1 MKIEDLCG
9 RGKATHEQEIV
20 RCDQTGMHRE
30 TRIIL
35 HETLMH
41 VEINGQLAM
50 KLVCTAED
58 LSELIVGHLYS
69 EGRISSAEDVTEI
82 CISADGKQAQV
93 KTAQP
98 IALYKKPLEIR
109 ACNCGE
115 DGVMER
121 ATIADADIAPLPDF
135 SWKPEWIY
143 DLARAFREGARL
155 YQLTHGIHSCFLMHE
170 GKILFCCE
178 DIGRHNALD
187 KAIGRALIE
196 GIDLTQCVLFSSG
209 RIPDDM
215 IEKAIRARVPV
226 LASNAVPTD
235 RAVELAREYHVI
247 LICTAREK
255 GMDVFSCRELWTASG
270 TAQNDTCT
278 A

>member
-1 MKIEDLCG
+1 MKITDLCG
-9 RGKATHEQEIV
+9 FGKAVHEEKIM
-20 RCDQTGMHRE
+20 RYEATGEMREE
-30 TRIIL
+30 TRVVL

-50 KLVCTAED
+50 KLVCTAEN
-58 LSELIVGHLYS
+58 LPELIVGHLYS
-69 EGRISSAEDVTEI
+69 EGRIDGAADVEEI
-82 CISADGKQAQV
+82 HISADGKNACV
-93 KTAQP
+93 KTSRP
-98 IALYKKPLEIR
+98 IVIHKKPLEIR

-115 DGVMER
+115 DGVIDR
-121 ATIADADIAPLPDF
+121 ATLEDKNVQVLPDF
-135 SWKPEWIY
+135 AWQPVWIY

-155 YQLTHGIHSCFLMHE
+155 YQLTHGIHSCFLMHK

-235 RAVELAREYHVI
+235 RAVELANQFHVT

-255 GMDVFSCRELWTASG
+255 GMDVFSCRELWA
-270 TAQNDTCT
+270 
-278 A
+278 

>member
-1 MKIEDLCG
+1 MKITDLCG
-9 RGKATHEQEIV
+9 MGKAVQEETIV
-20 RCDQTGMHRE
+20 RYDAGGEAHAE
-30 TRIIL
+30 TRVVL

-41 VEINGQLAM
+41 VVINGQLAM

-58 LSELIVGHLYS
+58 LPALIVGHLYT
-69 EGRISSAEDVTEI
+69 EGRIAGAEDI
-82 CISADGKQAQV
+82 ASIYISADGKEAQV
-93 KTAQP
+93 ETVRP
-98 IALYKKPLEIR
+98 IAIHKKPLEIR

-121 ATIADADIAPLPDF
+121 PTLADEIVRPLPDF
-135 SWKPEWIY
+135 AWQPEWIY

-155 YQLTHGIHSCFLMHE
+155 YQLTHGIHSCFLMQD

-187 KAIGRALIE
+187 KAVGRALME

-215 IEKAIRARVPV
+215 IEKVIRSRVPV
-226 LASNAVPTD
+226 LATNAVPTD
-235 RAVELAREYHVI
+235 RAVELAKQYHVT

-255 GMDVFSCRELWTASG
+255 GMDVFSGRELWEERSAK
-270 TAQNDTCT
+270 
-278 A
+278 

>member
-1 MKIEDLCG
+1 MKITDLCG
-9 RGKATHEQEIV
+9 MGKAVQEEKIMRYDV
-20 RCDQTGMHRE
+20 NAAPHVD
-30 TRIIL
+30 TRIVL

-50 KLVCTAED
+50 KLVCTAEN
-58 LSELIVGHLYS
+58 LPELIVGHLYS
-69 EGRISSAEDVTEI
+69 EGRIEGAAAVEEI
-82 CISADGKQAQV
+82 EISADGKNAYV
-93 KTAQP
+93 KTAHP
-98 IALYKKPLEIR
+98 IVIHKKPLEIR

-115 DGVMER
+115 DGVMDR
-121 ATIADADIAPLPDF
+121 ATLADKNVQVLPDF
-135 SWKPEWIY
+135 TWKPEWIY

-187 KAIGRALIE
+187 KAIGRALIK
-196 GIDLTQCVLFSSG
+196 GIDLAQCVLFSSG

-235 RAVELAREYHVI
+235 RAVELANEYHVT

-255 GMDVFSCRELWTASG
+255 GMDVFSCREMWA
-270 TAQNDTCT
+270 
-278 A
+278 